1 MTTPQR
7 RGAASPAQQT
17 PTQHRAN
24 GRAASRSAVAEPA
37 LADQTAAERIAV
49 AEAPAEP
56 DGRLSY
62 GTYLRLTDLLA
73 QQVPQADPPAP
84 DELLFI
90 TVHQVYELWFKQ
102 LLCDL
107 EAARDAMCVGEAWR
121 AKHLLHRVHAVERL
135 MVVQVDILETMA
147 PQDFNVFRP
156 VLGPASGFQSVQYRE
171 LEYLSGVR
179 DQRFLARHLSLTDAE
194 RERLLYRLGQPTV
207 WDGYL
212 TLLRDRG
219 MTTGSDA
226 EIMASLRDIAADRA
240 RYDDLWQLAEDL
252 LTHDELASVW
262 RSRHVSLVERQ
273 IGLKPGTGGS
283 PGAPYLRA
291 RVPLRYYPLLWQ
303 LREYL

>member
-1 MTTPQR
+1 M
-7 RGAASPAQQT
+7 
-17 PTQHRAN
+17 
-24 GRAASRSAVAEPA
+24 AEPA
-37 LADQTAAERIAV
+37 LADPTAAERIAV

-291 RVPLRYYPLLWQ
+291 RVPLRCYPLLWQ

>member
-1 MTTPQR
+1 
-7 RGAASPAQQT
+7 
-17 PTQHRAN
+17 
-24 GRAASRSAVAEPA
+24 
-37 LADQTAAERIAV
+37 
-49 AEAPAEP
+49 
-56 DGRLSY
+56 
-62 GTYLRLTDLLA
+62 
-73 QQVPQADPPAP
+73 VPQADPPAP

-194 RERLLYRLGQPTV
+194 RERLLYRLSRPTV

-219 MTTGSDA
+219 MSTGSDA
-226 EIMASLRDIAADRA
+226 EVMASLQVIAADRA

>member
-1 MTTPQR
+1 VTTPQR
-7 RGAASPAQQT
+7 RGAALPAQQT
-17 PTQHRAN
+17 PTQHGSN
-24 GRAASRSAVAEPA
+24 GRAAGRSAVAEPT
-37 LADQTAAERIAV
+37 LAEQTAAEQIAV
-49 AEAPAEP
+49 RDAPVEP
-56 DGRLSY
+56 DGTLSY
-62 GTYLRLTDLLA
+62 GTYLRLTELLA

-121 AKHLLHRVHAVERL
+121 AKHLLHRVHAIERL

-147 PQDFNVFRP
+147 PQDFNEFRP

-194 RERLLYRLGQPTV
+194 RERLLYRLSQPTV

-226 EIMASLRDIAADRA
+226 GIMASLRVIAADRA

-291 RVPLRYYPLLWQ
+291 RVPLRYYPMLWQ

>member
-7 RGAASPAQQT
+7 RGTASPAQQT

-37 LADQTAAERIAV
+37 LADQTAAEQIAV

-219 MTTGSDA
+219 MTTGTDA

>member
-1 MTTPQR
+1 VTTPQR
-7 RGAASPAQQT
+7 RGAAPSAQQT
-17 PTQHRAN
+17 PAQYRAN
-24 GRAASRSAVAEPA
+24 GRSAVAEPA

-62 GTYLRLTDLLA
+62 GTYLRLTELLA
-73 QQVPQADPPAP
+73 QQVPQADPAAP

-107 EAARDAMCVGEAWR
+107 ETARDAMCVGEAWR

-179 DQRFLARHLSLTDAE
+179 DQRFLARHLSLTEAE

-212 TLLRDRG
+212 TLLHDRG

-226 EIMASLRDIAADRA
+226 EIMASLRVIAADRA

>member
-1 MTTPQR
+1 VTTPQR
-7 RGAASPAQQT
+7 RGAASPAQQA

-24 GRAASRSAVAEPA
+24 GRSPLADPA

-62 GTYLRLTDLLA
+62 GTYLRLTELLA
-73 QQVPQADPPAP
+73 QQVPHADPPAP

-226 EIMASLRDIAADRA
+226 EIITSLRDIAADRA

>member
-1 MTTPQR
+1 VP
-7 RGAASPAQQT
+7 PAQPA
-17 PTQHRAN
+17 PTQHRSN
-24 GRAASRSAVAEPA
+24 GRAAVAE
-37 LADQTAAERIAV
+37 QTAAEQTAV
-49 AEAPAEP
+49 REAPAEP

-62 GTYLRLTDLLA
+62 GTYLRLTELLA
-73 QQVPQADPPAP
+73 QQVPQADPPAR

-107 EAARDAMCVGEAWR
+107 EAARDAMCLGEAWR
-121 AKHLLHRVHAVERL
+121 AKHLLHRVHAIERL

-179 DQRFLARHLSLTDAE
+179 DQRFLARHLSLTGAE
-194 RERLLYRLGQPTV
+194 RDRLLYRLSQPTV

-219 MTTGSDA
+219 MSTGSDA
-226 EIMASLRDIAADRA
+226 EILASLQVIAADRV

-252 LTHDELASVW
+252 LTHDELASAW
-262 RSRHVSLVERQ
+262 RSRHLLLVERQ
-273 IGLKPGTGGS
+273 IGLKPGTGGTR
-283 PGAPYLRA
+283 GAQYLRA

>member
-1 MTTPQR
+1 
-7 RGAASPAQQT
+7 
-17 PTQHRAN
+17 
-24 GRAASRSAVAEPA
+24 VAEPTPA
-37 LADQTAAERIAV
+37 EQTAAERIAV
-49 AEAPAEP
+49 REAPAEP
-56 DGRLSY
+56 DGHLSY
-62 GTYLRLTDLLA
+62 GTYLRLTELLA

-121 AKHLLHRVHAVERL
+121 AKHLLHRVHAIERL

-194 RERLLYRLGQPTV
+194 RERLLYRLSQPTV

-226 EIMASLRDIAADRA
+226 EIMVSLQVIAADRA
-240 RYDDLWQLAEDL
+240 HYDDLWQLAEDL

>member
-1 MTTPQR
+1 
-7 RGAASPAQQT
+7 
-17 PTQHRAN
+17 
-24 GRAASRSAVAEPA
+24 
-37 LADQTAAERIAV
+37 
-49 AEAPAEP
+49 
-56 DGRLSY
+56 
-62 GTYLRLTDLLA
+62 
-73 QQVPQADPPAP
+73 
-84 DELLFI
+84 
-90 TVHQVYELWFKQ
+90 
-102 LLCDL
+102 
-107 EAARDAMCVGEAWR
+107 MCVGEAWR

>member
-1 MTTPQR
+1 VTTPQR

-24 GRAASRSAVAEPA
+24 GRAASRSAVAGPA

>member
-1 MTTPQR
+1 
-7 RGAASPAQQT
+7 
-17 PTQHRAN
+17 
-24 GRAASRSAVAEPA
+24 VAEPT
-37 LADQTAAERIAV
+37 LADQTAAEQIAV
-49 AEAPAEP
+49 REAPAEP
-56 DGRLSY
+56 EGHLSY
-62 GTYLRLTDLLA
+62 GTYLRLTELLA

-194 RERLLYRLGQPTV
+194 RERLLYRLSRPTV

-219 MTTGSDA
+219 MSTGSDA
-226 EIMASLRDIAADRA
+226 EVMASLQVIAADRA